1 MQTLPQRSVRWVD
14 WRGNPISG
22 GMTANLGMESTVRSV
37 AHAFTVISWATLERV
52 VLREKGICVHCLIV
66 VMVFLPMLESS
77 ALAFQFNTLIMLNEI
92 SVWLTSDVRNMK

>member
-1 MQTLPQRSVRWVD
+1 MGENLILKPVEIGEIARFLVQVSV
-14 WRGNPISG
+14 
-22 GMTANLGMESTVRSV
+22 
-37 AHAFTVISWATLERV
+37 AFTVISWATLERV

-92 SVWLTSDVRNMK
+92 SVWLTSNVRNMK